1 MSERK
6 ETKYNKAV
14 GICGGAVYV
23 LEYIFEDGSFRGA
36 VGYSMRP
43 VYQDYIDQMCDPE
56 NVAEYYSDMWKQA
69 VACGG
74 TELGLAEYCEQVV
87 RDTQADGLLHPMDD
101 PSFRGE
107 FEQVLE
113 TCDPETRK
121 AIEKL
126 GGDCVA
132 WECEGCGR
140 HFSKGMEWEQVF
152 DPKLLAEIE
161 KVEK

>member
-1 MSERK
+1 MRK
-6 ETKYNKAV
+6 EQKYNKAV

-43 VYQDYIDQMCDPE
+43 VYQDYIDDMCDPE
-56 NVAEYYSDMWKQA
+56 NVAEYYSDLWKQA

-87 RDTQADGLLHPMDD
+87 RDTQFEGLLHPLDD

-121 AIEKL
+121 AIEKV
-126 GGDCVA
+126 GSGCVA
-132 WECEGCGR
+132 WEVEGCGR
-140 HFSKGMEWEQVF
+140 HFSKGMAWEQVF
-152 DPKLLAEIE
+152 DGGLLAEIE

>member
-1 MSERK
+1 MRK
-6 ETKYNKAV
+6 EKKYNKAV

-43 VYQDYIDQMCDPE
+43 VYQDYIDNMCDPE
-56 NVAEYYSDMWKQA
+56 NVAEYYSDLWKQA

-87 RDTQADGLLHPMDD
+87 RDTQFEGRLHPLDD

-107 FEQVLE
+107 FEQVLK

-121 AIEKL
+121 AIEKV

-140 HFSKGMEWEQVF
+140 CFNKDMAWEQVF

>member
-1 MSERK
+1 MRK
-6 ETKYNKAV
+6 EKKYNKAV

-23 LEYIFEDGSFRGA
+23 LEYIFEDGSFGSFKGA

-43 VYQDYIDQMCDPE
+43 VYQEYIDQMNDPE
-56 NVAEYYSDMWKQA
+56 NVAEYYSDMWQQA
-69 VACGG
+69 VASGA
-74 TELGLAEYCEQVV
+74 TELGFAEYCEQVV
-87 RDTQADGLLHPMDD
+87 RDTQADGRLHPLDD
-101 PSFRGE
+101 PSFRWD

-140 HFSKGMEWEQVF
+140 CFRKGMEWEQVF
-152 DPKLLAEIE
+152 DGGLLAEIE
-161 KVEK
+161 GVE

>member
-1 MSERK
+1 MRK
-6 ETKYNKAV
+6 ETKYNQAV
-14 GICGGAVYV
+14 GICGGEVYI
-23 LEYIFEDGSFRGA
+23 LEYIFEDGSFKGA

-43 VYQDYIDQMCDPE
+43 VYQEYIDQMCDPKT
-56 NVAEYYSDMWKQA
+56 VAEYYSDLWREQ
-69 VACGG
+69 VASGG

-87 RDTQADGLLHPMDD
+87 RDTQFEGQLHPLDD

-121 AIEKL
+121 AIKKL

-132 WECEGCGR
+132 WEYGSGGR
-140 HFSKGMEWEQVF
+140 CFSKGLEWEQVF

-161 KVEK
+161 KVEE

>member
-1 MSERK
+1 MRK
-6 ETKYNKAV
+6 EKKYNKAV
-14 GICGGAVYV
+14 GICGGEVYI
-23 LEYIFEDGSFRGA
+23 LEYIFEDGSFKGA

-43 VYQDYIDQMCDPE
+43 VYQEYIDQMCDPKT
-56 NVAEYYSDMWKQA
+56 VAEYCSDLWREQ
-69 VACGG
+69 VASGA

-87 RDTQADGLLHPMDD
+87 RDSGFDGRLHPLDD
-101 PSFRGE
+101 PSYRGE

-121 AIEKL
+121 AIKKL

-132 WECEGCGR
+132 WECGAGGR
-140 HFSKGMEWEQVF
+140 CFSKGLEWEQVF

-161 KVEK
+161 KAEK